1 MYVLRAIAEVIANLN
16 VLRDEMT
23 ALLERLANAVQVD
36 SSREKERK
44 RQVRQLLI
52 MCISC
57 TM

>member
-52 MCISC
+52 MRIACA
-57 TM
+57 M